1 MRNAPI
7 LGMPNTNGRNR
18 DTYQPRPSD
27 EHGYQDV
34 RDQRD
39 RENGRDDFRGLDS
52 DNDQRFGD
60 RASGGG
66 GGDQFAERDRN
77 MYGDR
82 GYGYNDGSMGQSG
95 SHAGGPI
102 VRGWRGQGVH
112 GGSEGHWGDM
122 DRGGRSSMRGP
133 HAGKGPQG
141 FQRSDE
147 RIKEMVHEAL
157 TDHEHIDAT
166 HIVVDVTDG
175 EVTLTGRVDDRQ
187 TKRLADD
194 IVDRVTGVKDV
205 HNQLRIGDDKP
216 RTS

>member
-1 MRNAPI
+1 
-7 LGMPNTNGRNR
+7 MPKTNGRSH
-18 DTYQPRPSD
+18 DTYQPRSSD

-34 RDQRD
+34 RDQHD
-39 RENGRDDFRGLDS
+39 RETGRDDFRGLDS
-52 DNDQRFGD
+52 DRDQRFGD
-60 RASGGG
+60 RATGAGH
-66 GGDQFAERDRN
+66 GDQFAERERN

-82 GYGYNDGSMGQSG
+82 GKRYDDDLKGQSG
-95 SHAGGPI
+95 THAGDLYA
-102 VRGWRGQGVH
+102 RGWQGQGVR

-166 HIVVDVTDG
+166 HIIVDVTDG
-175 EVTLTGRVDDRQ
+175 EVTLTGRVEDRQ

-205 HNQLRIGDDKP
+205 HNQLRIGNP

>member
-1 MRNAPI
+1 
-7 LGMPNTNGRNR
+7 MPNSNGRSQHR
-18 DTYQPRPSD
+18 DTYQPRSSD

-60 RASGGG
+60 RAR
-66 GGDQFAERDRN
+66 GDHFAESDRN

-82 GYGYNDGSMGQSG
+82 GYGSNDGSMGQSG

-102 VRGWRGQGVH
+102 TRGWRGQGVR

-157 TDHEHIDAT
+157 TDHGHIDAT
-166 HIVVDVTDG
+166 HIIVDVANG

-194 IVDRVTGVKDV
+194 VVDRVTGVKDV
-205 HNQLRIGDDKP
+205 HNQLRIDDKR